1 MYCASSDVVLWYKI
15 NVESRTGR
23 NSTFFVL
30 ILARTRVNKQGWRR
44 RFPPKF
50 YLVKK
55 LSTVTV
61 SSASSIEKVSAGPK
75 RVIQHQH
82 ADGQGSHGD
91 VAAAELDQ
99 VNRRF
104 IGRELADLYYGLLCR
119 C

>member
-1 MYCASSDVVLWYKI
+1 MQTTSLKLKFCHSDPKP
-15 NVESRTGR
+15 
-23 NSTFFVL
+23 
-30 ILARTRVNKQGWRR
+30 RVNKQGWRR

-82 ADGQGSHGD
+82 ADGEAAMVD

-104 IGRELADLYYGLLCR
+104 IGRELADLYYGLLCW